1 MVKTAFTVCLLLLAC
16 GSGSEAGQD
25 AGLEADAGLEVDA
38 ALSFDAGP
46 QFPEPGFGAISG
58 DCDVLD
64 DELTQSEPSIIV
76 SAFDFEQGYIDADQD
91 MLTAGGQQILEEGTA
106 GGSSVL
112 SEVFAFE
119 ILKRCESARL
129 LKTETTI
136 SYDVEGKLT
145 DFLAEIDSL
154 KIGVSVTRAVGFP
167 FDDPYE
173 LSQASELLQGKLSD
187 ILESTANVS
196 NEDRWQKQILGILA
210 YAPEH
215 AEVLQE
221 AWMSLD
227 AKTRADTVVHI
238 IVTNGD
244 DDFIYC
250 NGPCP

>member
-1 MVKTAFTVCLLLLAC
+1 MVRAVLAALLAASLAC
-16 GSGSEAGQD
+16 DSKTTAAPD
-25 AGLEADAGLEVDA
+25 AGDGGDAMVILDA
-38 ALSFDAGP
+38 AP
-46 QFPEPGFGAISG
+46 QFPEPGFGVITG

-64 DELTQSEPSIIV
+64 DELTSTEPSIIR
-76 SAFDFEQGYIDADQD
+76 SIFDFERGYGDSDQD
-91 MLTAGGQQILEEGTA
+91 MLSEGGQQILEEGTA

-119 ILKRCESARL
+119 MLKRCESATL
-129 LKTETTI
+129 LKTETAI
-136 SYDVEGKLT
+136 VYDTEGKLT

-173 LSQASELLQGKLSD
+173 LSQATDLLQGKLDD

-196 NEDRWQKQILGILA
+196 EEDRWNKQILGVLA
-210 YAPEH
+210 YSPEH
-215 AEVLQE
+215 GDVLHQ

-227 AKTRADTVVHI
+227 AATRADTVVHI
-238 IVTNGD
+238 MVTNGD